1 MFISFEGLLFRVAV
15 AIAVAYSIVAF
26 VTMEPSVF
34 IWGNQDRGIM
44 ALMAFIIWLFIMT
57 MRIER

>member
-1 MFISFEGLLFRVAV
+1 MFISFGGLLFRVAV
-15 AIAVAYSIVAF
+15 AIAVAYGIVAF

-34 IWGNQDRGIM
+34 VWGSQDRGLM
-44 ALMAFIIWLFIMT
+44 SLMAFLVWLFIMT